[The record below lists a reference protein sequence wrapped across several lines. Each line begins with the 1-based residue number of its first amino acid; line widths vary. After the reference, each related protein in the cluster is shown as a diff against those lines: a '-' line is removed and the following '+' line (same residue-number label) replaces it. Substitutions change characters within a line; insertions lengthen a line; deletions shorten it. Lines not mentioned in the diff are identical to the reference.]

1 MEELAQEYKETRKT
15 INKSYESLKQI
26 RDSKRAEWSKLKED
40 KLKLMAKLTLPTTWE
55 AEREQLELE
64 IAELESNMKLIGEMR
79 SGVEYIIEWLETGT
93 RPGNKRGIERRAAY
107 QREKPVD
114 PLIMQSYLSKTSS
127 GSNIQVSDRDR
138 DRIEFALEQL
148 SPREREC
155 YEMIRGNGLTYAEVS
170 KLLDIER
177 SSVQSYID
185 AADKKLRIH
194 INQAD
199 LFDYLEI

>member
-1 MEELAQEYKETRKT
+1 MEDLKEEYKETRRAL
-15 INKSYESLKQI
+15 NKAYEALKKL
-26 RDSKRAEWSKLKED
+26 RDARKEQQ
-40 KLKLMAKLTLPTTWE
+40 LKLMAKLTDITTWQD
-55 AEREQLELE
+55 EREHLEDEIAQLETD
-64 IAELESNMKLIGEMR
+64 MKLIGQMR
-79 SGVEYIIEWLETGT
+79 SDIEYVIEWLDTGK

-107 QREKPVD
+107 QRERPVD

-127 GSNIQVSDRDR
+127 GSNVQVSDRDR

-170 KLLDIER
+170 NLLDIER
-177 SSVQSYID
+177 TSVQSYID
-185 AADKKLRIH
+185 SADKKLRFH